1 MLNEEYLLKLRKK
14 HVTDG
19 LTTLHPIT
27 IERGENAR
35 LYSVDG
41 REFIDFTCGIGV
53 TNLGHCNEEV
63 VRAAEEQLR
72 KLWHIAFVVAGY
84 ESYYRAAEALC
95 RVAPGRSEKKAAFFN
110 SGAEAVE
117 NAVKTVRRATGKMY
131 ILSFENSFHGR
142 TYLTMAATG
151 KYEPYKVDFE
161 PFAPGVEL
169 VPFPYCYRCPFG
181 QSYPDCG
188 LACISYIERFFFHTR
203 VPARKIAAILVEPIQ
218 GEGGFVVP
226 PDSFFPELKRIA
238 NEHDIKLIID
248 EVQTGFG
255 RTGRMFA
262 IEHWGIEPDLMT
274 VGKALANGLPLSG
287 LVARREILDLLYP
300 GSVGGTYVGNPV
312 ACAAAA
318 KVIEIFERD
327 RIPERAARL
336 GEVVRKRMEEMH
348 EEHELVGDVRGRGLM
363 MALELV
369 KDRKNKEPAAEETKK
384 VIEKARERGLLL
396 LKAGLYN
403 NVIRIHPP
411 LTIEEELL
419 ERGLDVIDD
428 ALKEAEKG

>member
-1 MLNEEYLLKLRKK
+1 LREERLLEVRRR
-14 HVTDG
+14 HVPEA

-35 LYSVDG
+35 LYSIDG

-53 TNLGHCNEEV
+53 TNLGHCNPEV
-63 VRAAEEQLR
+63 LKAAEEQLR
-72 KLWHIAFVVAGY
+72 KLWHIAIVVAGY

-95 RVAPGRSEKKAAFFN
+95 RVAPAGYEKKAIFFN
-110 SGAEAVE
+110 SGAEAIE
-117 NAVKTVRRATGKMY
+117 NAVKSVRRATGRMY

-151 KYEPYKVDFE
+151 KYDPYKVDFE
-161 PFAPGVEL
+161 PFSPGVEL

-188 LACISYIERFFFHTR
+188 LACINYIERFFFHTR

-226 PDSFFPELKRIA
+226 PDEFLPELRRIA
-238 NEHDIKLIID
+238 NEHGMNLIID

-255 RTGRMFA
+255 RTGKMFA
-262 IEHWGIEPDLMT
+262 IEHWGVEPDLMT

-287 LVARREILDLLYP
+287 VVGRKDILDFLHP
-300 GSVGGTYVGNPV
+300 GSVGGTYVGNPI

-318 KVIEIFERD
+318 KTIEIFVRD
-327 RIPERAARL
+327 KIAERASRL
-336 GEVVRKRMEEMH
+336 GERVKKRMDEMY
-348 EEHELVGDVRGRGLM
+348 EACELVGDVRGKGLM

-369 KDRKNKEPAAEETKK
+369 KDRRSKEPAVEETKK

-411 LTIEEELL
+411 LTIEEDNL
-419 ERGLDVIDD
+419 EKGLDILDQS
-428 ALKEAEKG
+428 LKEVSKS